1 MTVHVHVGC
10 VGIYQK
16 KADPSQKRFVRLGNG
31 SIKLSCW
38 SEDDVQMLV

>member
-16 KADPSQKRFVRLGNG
+16 KADPSQKRLSDWGTGRL
-31 SIKLSCW
+31 S
-38 SEDDVQMLV
+38 